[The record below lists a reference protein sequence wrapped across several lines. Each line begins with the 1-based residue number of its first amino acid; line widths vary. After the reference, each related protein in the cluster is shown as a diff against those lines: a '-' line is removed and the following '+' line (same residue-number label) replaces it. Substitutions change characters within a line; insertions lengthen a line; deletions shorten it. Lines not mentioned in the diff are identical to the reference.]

1 MTKIEQLEREVRE
14 LSAQELASFREW
26 FAEFDAAAWDRQI
39 EEDADSGRLDQLADT
54 ALGDHADGRSRK
66 L

>member
-14 LSAQELASFREW
+14 LSAEELVSFREW
-26 FAEFDAAAWDRQI
+26 FAEFDAAAWDRQLAD
-39 EEDADSGRLDQLADT
+39 DADSGKLDRLADA
-54 ALGDHADGRSRK
+54 ALADHASGRSRK